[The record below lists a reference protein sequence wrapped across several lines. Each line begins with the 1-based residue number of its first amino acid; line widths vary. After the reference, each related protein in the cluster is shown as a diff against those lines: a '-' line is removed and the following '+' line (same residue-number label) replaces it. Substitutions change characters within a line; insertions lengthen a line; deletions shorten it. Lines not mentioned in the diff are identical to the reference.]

1 MVVSTGGGLI
11 TQRLK
16 AVVAINTLTY
26 RHSIL
31 RSTFHNANKYQSKP
45 FIAEWDASATPILQI
60 ITKSNNPR
68 ADAKVNSLLRTAVD
82 LSSTFA
88 VRWLIVINAGGTE
101 LFLVS
106 HHIALDGGSMSHLSK
121 ELLYLLDVK
130 KDLQPALC
138 NRESFSRAHML
149 EVCLTLMS
157 RAFDFDW

>member
-1 MVVSTGGGLI
+1 M
-11 TQRLK
+11 
-16 AVVAINTLTY
+16 
-26 RHSIL
+26 
-31 RSTFHNANKYQSKP
+31 
-45 FIAEWDASATPILQI
+45 
-60 ITKSNNPR
+60 KSNNTR

-88 VRWLIVINAGGTE
+88 VRWLIVINAEGTE

-121 ELLYLLDVK
+121 ELLYFLDVK
-130 KDLQPALC
+130 KDLQPALF

-149 EVCLTLMS
+149 EVCLTLTS